1 MIWFWVAVGIFVA
14 SLLCFSLT
22 TDAGNDAWFGLNIF
36 VTILSLMAAL
46 FLGLSHFIPS
56 PNDPPA
62 PAGPHCAV
70 QQWQQVQVGKVF
82 EKEWVCIAW
91 ER

>member
-1 MIWFWVAVGIFVA
+1 MIWFWLAVGVFLASFVLLLVAVDSDGP
-14 SLLCFSLT
+14 
-22 TDAGNDAWFGLNIF
+22 WFGLGLF
-36 VTILSLMAAL
+36 AAFLSSMAAL

-62 PAGPHCAV
+62 PPGPHCAV
-70 QQWQQVQVGKVF
+70 QQWEQVSVGKT
-82 EKEWVCIAW
+82 EEWEWVCIAW